1 MWVDE
6 RSQAG
11 SKGDESGSEGEIDG
25 GGDNRS
31 KIAWRYGGMEKFRTS
46 VGMSLFTWS
55 GRDEERALIKIGET
69 GQLNLSTTL
78 PKSIIDQAE
87 KVKGLQYIDIDSQ
100 DSAPSSSGSSRAWTK
115 LGSALTSLQEILSK
129 QDGKTTTRVVV
140 NELGSAD
147 WDEPSSPVCLLRSAS
162 CYNAD

>member
-55 GRDEERALIKIGET
+55 GRDEERALI
-69 GQLNLSTTL
+69 
-78 PKSIIDQAE
+78 
-87 KVKGLQYIDIDSQ
+87 
-100 DSAPSSSGSSRAWTK
+100 
-115 LGSALTSLQEILSK
+115 
-129 QDGKTTTRVVV
+129 
-140 NELGSAD
+140 
-147 WDEPSSPVCLLRSAS
+147 
-162 CYNAD
+162 